1 MDANASEVSEME
13 VSGKILKKRKVDKS
27 EDESVPLPNPFT
39 IPKHFRSNVETAL
52 RPKKMTKETQIF
64 VCRHCICNA
73 SFHEIAELR

>member
-52 RPKKMTKETQIF
+52 RPETDSRLTF
-64 VCRHCICNA
+64 
-73 SFHEIAELR
+73 